1 MKRLGVIVLTA
12 ALAVCL
18 TACGGISKS
27 VDLKYG
33 ETYKIEDE
41 KLAGKENLTWE
52 SEFPR
57 KGESVYQGRRK
68 GYWYIHL

>member
-1 MKRLGVIVLTA
+1 MKRLGVIVLTT

-33 ETYKIEDE
+33 ETYKRMPP
-41 KLAGKENLTWE
+41 GK
-52 SEFPR
+52 R
-57 KGESVYQGRRK
+57 KWLSRK
-68 GYWYIHL
+68 VKSP